1 MVTLLL
7 TLALAAD
14 ALTRPLPLEVKLVDG
29 AFRTQGGEPLY
40 TYRNDTMVGMS
51 HCFEACA
58 VSWPPL
64 LAAPQPQP
72 SPDWTLVTRED
83 GSRQWAYRDKPL
95 YTSSLPYA
103 RVKAALAPGGV
114 WEPAQP

>member
-1 MVTLLL
+1 MIALLL
-7 TLALAAD
+7 AAALAAS
-14 ALTRPLPLEVKLVDG
+14 PLPREVKLVDG
-29 AFRTQGGEPLY
+29 AFRSRDGEPLY

-51 HCFEACA
+51 HCFAACA

-83 GSRQWAYRDKPL
+83 GSRQWAYRDHPL
-95 YTSSLPYA
+95 YTASLPYD
-103 RVKAALAPGGV
+103 RVQAATGEGGMWAPAK
-114 WEPAQP
+114 P

>member
-1 MVTLLL
+1 MITLLL
-7 TLALAAD
+7 ALAVAS
-14 ALTRPLPLEVKLVDG
+14 APLPREVRVVDG
-29 AFRTQGGEPLY
+29 ALRTASGEPLY

-72 SPDWTLVTRED
+72 QPSADWTLVTRED
-83 GSRQWAYRDKPL
+83 GSSQWAYRDHPL
-95 YTSSLPYA
+95 YTASLPYD
-103 RVKAALAPGGV
+103 RVKAAIGDGGMWAV
-114 WEPAQP
+114 AKP